1 MTKAYAQSDVER
13 AVSGDETRTRLLAAA
28 AELIVE
34 RGWAAATTRAVAE
47 RAEVNQAL
55 VHYHFRSVDALRRTA
70 VTSALQPPIEA
81 ALTELMDDRPLPDS
95 IALVMQQI
103 ERWCRE
109 VSVGVLMAE
118 ALVRATRDPSM
129 ARSLGQSI
137 RSWAEVFAPRLE
149 LAQARG
155 VVRRDIAAPRMALVL
170 GAFLDGY
177 YLQRLTAAP
186 FDPAEF
192 AETLIGFLRP
202 PQEEMP

>member
-1 MTKAYAQSDVER
+1 MTKAIAQHDPS
-13 AVSGDETRTRLLAAA
+13 ATTSGDETRTRLLAAA

-55 VHYHFRSVDALRRTA
+55 VHYHFRSVDALRRAA

-81 ALTELMDDRPLPDS
+81 ALAELMDDRPLPDS
-95 IALVMQQI
+95 IAVVMQLI
-103 ERWCRE
+103 EHWCRE
-109 VSVGVLMAE
+109 AAVGVLMAE

-129 ARSLGQSI
+129 AHSLGESM
-137 RSWAEVFAPRLE
+137 RSWADVLTPRLE

-155 VVRRDIAAPRMALVL
+155 VVRRDIAAPRMAMVL

-202 PQEEMP
+202 PREEML